1 MFVSHNISYPYGS
14 DKNNGETTTE
24 IPNSATSKET
34 CRALIFV
41 KAVNFDDTKTSSGNG
56 NYSINPSK
64 FRVLSKKQINQL
76 EGGPESNWL
85 CLIIWPVVYTSNSA
99 IFTCYIW
106 DISHIWWEI
115 KGYTVYIPMFSSF
128 LVRLQFRAMLFCR
141 TLRAWAAHNLVLR
154 ASVLHLQKMATHFFW
169 VLLGPTKS
177 LTISCGWIIWT

>member
-1 MFVSHNISYPYGS
+1 MG
-14 DKNNGETTTE
+14 KQQ
-24 IPNSATSKET
+24 
-34 CRALIFV
+34 L
-41 KAVNFDDTKTSSGNG
+41 
-56 NYSINPSK
+56 K
-64 FRVLSKKQINQL
+64 FRILLPPKKHVGRLSLSKPSILMTRKHHL
-76 EGGPESNWL
+76 EMGITLSIPRNLGFYPKNRSTSWRGGPESNWL

-169 VLLGPTKS
+169 VLLGPSKS